1 MQGKQGAQGSWI
13 FVSWR
18 EESVVEG
25 ESQGREKTGRKRTGF
40 VVGGERERGCWRLS
54 SGRRSS

>member
-1 MQGKQGAQGSWI
+1 M
-13 FVSWR
+13 
-18 EESVVEG
+18 VEG